1 MIEAAGAV
9 FDHNHLVDCLAHA
22 FGKDA
27 CDRVS
32 TAARRERHDQTNW
45 TRRIIVCA
53 RSTRITMPPKFGVT
67 QYLAHFIATTRWDDI
82 PPLVA
87 HQAKRSFMNFFA
99 VALAGC
105 RTNPVEIAL
114 RSLAEFPAAS
124 RRRWSVVANE
134 SMR

>member
-1 MIEAAGAV
+1 
-9 FDHNHLVDCLAHA
+9 
-22 FGKDA
+22 
-27 CDRVS
+27 
-32 TAARRERHDQTNW
+32 
-45 TRRIIVCA
+45 
-53 RSTRITMPPKFGVT
+53 MPPTFGVT
-67 QYLAHFIATTRWDDI
+67 QNLAHFIATTRWDDI

-87 HQAKRSFMNFFA
+87 NQAKRSFMNFFA